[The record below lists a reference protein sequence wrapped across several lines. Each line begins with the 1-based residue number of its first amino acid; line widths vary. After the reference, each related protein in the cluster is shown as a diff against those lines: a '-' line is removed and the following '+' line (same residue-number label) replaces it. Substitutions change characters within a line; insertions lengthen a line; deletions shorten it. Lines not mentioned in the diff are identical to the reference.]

1 VHYLETL
8 DLVLNYCLRANANF
22 RFLEASYLV
31 NRRKISLVGYRILL
45 IFSIMVYDGL
55 QVAFV

>member
-8 DLVLNYCLRANANF
+8 DLILNDCLRGNANIHF
-22 RFLEASYLV
+22 WEASYLV